1 MNKGRD
7 REIHARQHGN
17 GNKDERTTAKVRSHI
32 VGVDKHHDGGRCWS
46 ASAIHATT
54 LHVAVTALKWPTS
67 VIPPRYYI
75 PSGAQAT
82 LHGAF
87 VVVVVQST

>member
-17 GNKDERTTAKVRSHI
+17 GNENERTTAKVRSHI
-32 VGVDKHHDGGRCWS
+32 VGVDKQHGGRRYWP
-46 ASAIHATT
+46 ATSAIHATT
-54 LHVAVTALKWPTS
+54 LHVSVAALKWPTS
-67 VIPPRYYI
+67 VVIPPRYYI

-87 VVVVVQST
+87 VVVVVQ